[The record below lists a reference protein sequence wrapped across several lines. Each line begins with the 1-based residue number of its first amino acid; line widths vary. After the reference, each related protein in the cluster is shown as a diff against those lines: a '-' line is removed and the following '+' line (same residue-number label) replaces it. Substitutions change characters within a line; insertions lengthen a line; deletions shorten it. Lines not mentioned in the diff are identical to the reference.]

1 MELTTLARNAVIA
14 LAYAL
19 SLLAVCWLTLDAAF
33 PDPVGVASCP
43 KVEYR
48 EVTKRGRIVRDTV
61 TAIPEECR

>member
-1 MELTTLARNAVIA
+1 MLA
-14 LAYAL
+14 
-19 SLLAVCWLTLDAAF
+19 DAGRGAF

>member
-1 MELTTLARNAVIA
+1 MELVRNAIITA
-14 LAYAL
+14 AYAL

-48 EVTKRGRIVRDTV
+48 EVSKRGRIVRDTI
-61 TAIPEECR
+61 TEIPEGCR